1 MGSCISKCIPR
12 KHSQLEEFDHHHH
25 HHDVQDKL
33 VIFQAPTSSTT
44 PNNIIPLSN
53 KISPS
58 PPSPSNSSTTSSV
71 SSFTCTTTSKYSSS
85 SSTTSS
91 SASSVICS
99 KNRSF
104 SNEYLWSCYK
114 ENPHIIRINSP
125 KETITPSSLPAKPRK
140 LEAAKQQ
147 PSHRKVSN
155 CSSTTPQKRVRS
167 RSPTLT
173 RKKSFRK
180 DQPEIC
186 NIYTYSLQES
196 RSLRSPSPS
205 RRFSN
210 TNNGDKYGG
219 VHATN
224 SQKLSQSK
232 RMSGT
237 GTTTLL
243 DSKVNTAAYAS
254 GLSYSR
260 MENLRPPTPNSIC
273 SSSRLGPPCLRST
286 RETFIHRIG
295 SKIDEFAV
303 GEALAHPDNGDAI
316 PMEDI
321 DNPLISLDCFIFL

>member
-12 KHSQLEEFDHHHH
+12 KHSELEEFDHHHQ
-25 HHDVQDKL
+25 HDVQDKL
-33 VIFQAPTSSTT
+33 VISQQPISTT
-44 PNNIIPLSN
+44 PNIIPLSN

-58 PPSPSNSSTTSSV
+58 PPSPSNSSTCSV
-71 SSFTCTTTSKYSSS
+71 SSFTCTDTTKCTSSS
-85 SSTTSS
+85 SSTSS

-99 KNRSF
+99 KDRSF

-114 ENPHIIRINSP
+114 ENPHIIRMNSL
-125 KETITPSSLPAKPRK
+125 KESSTLSSLPAKPRK
-140 LEAAKQQ
+140 LEAAKQRSNLQ
-147 PSHRKVSN
+147 KVSDW
-155 CSSTTPQKRVRS
+155 STSTTPQKRVRS

-180 DQPEIC
+180 DQPAERP
-186 NIYTYSLQES
+186 NSTYSLQQS
-196 RSLRSPSPS
+196 RTLRSPSPS

-210 TNNGDKYGG
+210 ISNGG
-219 VHATN
+219 VHVTN
-224 SQKLSQSK
+224 TQKESQSK

-237 GTTTLL
+237 TTLL
-243 DSKVNTAAYAS
+243 GSKVNTAAYAS

-260 MENLRPPTPNSIC
+260 MENLRPPTPNSSC
-273 SSSRLGPPCLRST
+273 SSGRLIGPPCLRSS

-303 GEALAHPDNGDAI
+303 AEALADPDKVDAI

-321 DNPLISLDCFIFL
+321 DNPLIALDCFIFL